1 MPKALKKISASE
13 LDYYTTTISSSS
25 FIKSNID
32 MEDYVSVYGL
42 IAFLQNYINTVELTN
57 LGNPLEF
64 GLKNTKVM
72 VTIEISY

>member
-1 MPKALKKISASE
+1 
-13 LDYYTTTISSSS
+13 
-25 FIKSNID
+25 

-64 GLKNTKVM
+64 GLINTKEM

>member
-1 MPKALKKISASE
+1 MPKALKQITGSE
-13 LDYYTTTISSSS
+13 LDYYVATLSSSS
-25 FIKSNID
+25 FIESDID

-64 GLKNTKVM
+64 GLINTKEM